1 MAYYKLAFG
10 AIFLPGTILLY
21 QIFPKKIR
29 WFILLLVSLAYY
41 YTYSSI
47 GVKII
52 LYPIAA
58 TAVTFLIGHF
68 LEKLDKR
75 KTEKVKAVTNEDAD
89 GNPRSKDEIRKE
101 KSDIRDSYTKKS
113 RIVLTIGIL
122 SLVGMLLYLKYSNF
136 FIENVNHIFEAAGSE
151 KRFAL
156 KNLLL
161 PLGISFYSMQ
171 AIGYMVDVYW
181 KKVPAEKN
189 PLKMLLF
196 LTFFPTIVEGP
207 IAAYTD
213 IHEDLFRGEA
223 IDPENLIQG
232 YIRIFWG
239 AMKKLVIA
247 DRLYPAVN
255 LLFDSSSSIRG
266 FEVVA
271 AAVLFTVMEYMDFSG
286 SIDMVLGCSKIFG
299 IGLPENFR
307 QPFFARNA
315 SEFWRRWHISLG
327 VWFKTYIFY
336 PVSIG
341 SLAKKWGKFAKGR
354 FSKHPT
360 KMVVSAMAL
369 LPVWLCNG
377 LWHGPKWTY
386 IFYGVFYFVV
396 ILTELIF
403 EPLGDKL
410 LEKLKLTRKSAGVEI
425 TRILRTWIVIFA
437 GELFFRAN
445 TLKDGFMMFGN
456 IFKSFNP
463 SILWNGTA
471 LGWGLDFAD
480 WAVVFIMLIVVII
493 ISVIKERG
501 IDITKELLAK
511 PLLLRWGLT
520 LGLIMVLLIFGLY
533 GPGFEEVDMIYAGF

>member
-47 GVKII
+47 GVKIF

-75 KTEKVKAVTNEDAD
+75 KTEKVKAVTTEDAD

-189 PLKMLLF
+189 PLKILLF

-425 TRILRTWIVIFA
+425 IRILRTWIVIFA